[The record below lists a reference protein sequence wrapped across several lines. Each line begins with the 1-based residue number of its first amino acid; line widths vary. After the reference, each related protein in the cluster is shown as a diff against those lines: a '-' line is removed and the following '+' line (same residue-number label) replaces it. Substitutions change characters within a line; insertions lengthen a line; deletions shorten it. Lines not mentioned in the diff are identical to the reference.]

1 MTSLLRRQRPLL
13 AGLVALSL
21 GACARSA
28 LDEELPEE
36 PGPLPVVA
44 EPPCGRFELRGELAI
59 DKGSGLQWTRFVR
72 LAFASH
78 EEASAQCASLGMR
91 LPVRAELQ
99 ALLEPG
105 RRACDLPC
113 GFSGHGFQHA
123 PAAGR
128 ILADLMT
135 GHDPQFDLSPFAS
148 DRFTRTDIAGE
159 HNVV

>member
-78 EEASAQCASLGMR
+78 EEASAHCASLGMR

-113 GFSGHGFQHA
+113 GFSGHGCATLICDSPIPGTDSHWGVSFQ
-123 PAAGR
+123 AGTLVGVGQTEQQGFVCVR
-128 ILADLMT
+128 
-135 GHDPQFDLSPFAS
+135 DP
-148 DRFTRTDIAGE
+148 
-159 HNVV
+159 